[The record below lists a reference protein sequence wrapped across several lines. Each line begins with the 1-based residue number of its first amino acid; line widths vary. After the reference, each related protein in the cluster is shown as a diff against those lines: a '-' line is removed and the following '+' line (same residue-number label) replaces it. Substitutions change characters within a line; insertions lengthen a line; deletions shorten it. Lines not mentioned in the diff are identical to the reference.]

1 MQLVAYGAQDV
12 YLTGNP
18 QITYFKNVH
27 RRHTNFSM
35 ESIEQTFNGTADF
48 GKRISATISRNGD
61 LIHKMYVQVELPTPT
76 STDAW
81 SKHAGHAL
89 LKSVE
94 IEIGGQTID
103 KHYGEWMQIWHEL
116 TYKAEHE
123 EGITAMLGT
132 TGTKKQTLYV
142 PLQFW
147 FCKNAGLALPLIA
160 LQYHDVK
167 INIELS
173 EYKDCLVGSASNT
186 STAKLGDC
194 TLWVDYIYLDTDER
208 RRFAQSSHEYLI
220 EQVQFT
226 GISSV
231 KGGDNH
237 TERLNFNH
245 PVKELIWAVRPS
257 NVTSNT
263 FSKNLIFTG
272 DSSDT
277 TNNEGTINP
286 IETAKLLL
294 NGHERFK
301 ERNGA
306 YFNLVQP
313 YQCHTRIPEGKGV
326 NCYSFAL
333 KPEDHQPSGTCNM
346 SRIDNAQLQLKS
358 NETGDLFVF
367 AVNYNVLRIVSGM
380 GGLAFSN

>member
-1 MQLVAYGAQDV
+1 
-12 YLTGNP
+12 
-18 QITYFKNVH
+18 
-27 RRHTNFSM
+27 
-35 ESIEQTFNGTADF
+35 
-48 GKRISATISRNGD
+48 
-61 LIHKMYVQVELPTPT
+61 
-76 STDAW
+76 
-81 SKHAGHAL
+81 
-89 LKSVE
+89 
-94 IEIGGQTID
+94 
-103 KHYGEWMQIWHEL
+103 L
-116 TYKAEHE
+116 TYKSEHE
-123 EGITAMLGT
+123 AGLDTMLGKSQNT
-132 TGTKKQTLYV
+132 EQTLYI

-173 EYKDCLVGSASNT
+173 SVVECGAT
-186 STAKLGDC
+186 STTESLGDC

-231 KGGDNH
+231 SAGSNH

-245 PVKELIWAVRPS
+245 PVKELVWAVRKT
-257 NVTSNT
+257 NNGKLE
-263 FSKNLIFTG
+263 FQ
-272 DSSDT
+272 DASDT
-277 TNNEGTINP
+277 DTNP

-301 ERNGA
+301 ERKGD

-313 YQCHTRIPEGKGV
+313 YQCHTRVPHGKGV

-358 NETGDLFVF
+358 SAAGDLFVF
-367 AVNYNVLRIVSGM
+367 AINYNVLRIVSGM